1 MDPLAPLIAN
11 LQADGRPRV
20 WSLVITVFGDSVQP
34 RGGTVSTAHLQRLLG
49 RIGIEAGA
57 LRTALSRLARDG
69 WVSSQRD
76 GRLSYYTLTP
86 EGTARFSDATNLI
99 YAPAGQHAPKRW
111 RIALEPQADPMV
123 PSLNGLALRPADT
136 GAVLPP
142 ADFALHGTLDA
153 LAPHIRAQLLA
164 PGLLTALERL
174 QNDLQSLA
182 HSSAALPPLDAAAAR
197 VLLVHRWRRL
207 VLRGPEL
214 PTPLLPE
221 AWQGQSP
228 RAAVAQAWHAL
239 MPAAESWW
247 AGQSDADLPPM
258 PAASPALARRFM

>member
-86 EGTARFSDATNLI
+86 EGTAQFSDATNLI
-99 YAPAGQHAPKRW
+99 YAPDRRQTPQQW
-111 RIALEPQADPMV
+111 RIALEQQPDPLV

-142 ADFALHGTLDA
+142 ADFALHGTLET
-153 LAPHIRAQLLA
+153 LAPQMRAHLLA
-164 PGLLTALERL
+164 PGLLSALNKL
-174 QNDLQSLA
+174 HDDLRSLA
-182 HSSAALPPLDAAAAR
+182 HNQAMPPLDAAAAR

-207 VLRGPEL
+207 VLRSPEL
-214 PTPLLPE
+214 PTPLLPKN
-221 AWQGQSP
+221 WQGQSP

-239 MPAAESWW
+239 LPAAEIWW
-247 AGQSDADLPPM
+247 SGQSDADLPPM
-258 PAASPALARRFM
+258 PAASPALARRFV